1 MACFR
6 GAPLLSG
13 AFDIVKQNAQ
23 NFPLP
28 ADLIVI
34 TINLQRGHFPEMPE
48 TFDILSSLPIRPR
61 LLSSL
66 LLEEVPLAAQLALV
80 RSLDLFLAPGQSN

>member
-1 MACFR
+1 MFQC
-6 GAPLLSG
+6 APLLSG
-13 AFDIVKQNAQ
+13 AFDIVKQNAP

-48 TFDILSSLPIRPR
+48 TFDIRSSLPIG
-61 LLSSL
+61 
-66 LLEEVPLAAQLALV
+66 
-80 RSLDLFLAPGQSN
+80 LDCFLRFVSKKFL